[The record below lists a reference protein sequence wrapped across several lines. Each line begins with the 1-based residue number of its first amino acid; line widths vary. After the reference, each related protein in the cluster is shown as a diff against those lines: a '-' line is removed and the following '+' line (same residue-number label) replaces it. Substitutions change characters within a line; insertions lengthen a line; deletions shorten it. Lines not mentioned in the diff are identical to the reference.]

1 MSGSGAFSPNQY
13 DNHGMSFFGGFECF
27 WQIRGGSSF
36 HEPKTWQ
43 VLKWQERL
51 PSLKL
56 PEKVFFLFKRVIF
69 RLHVSFRGYI
79 HTYMYIYILYM
90 LV

>member
-43 VLKWQERL
+43 VSEMARKVT
-51 PSLKL
+51 L
-56 PEKVFFLFKRVIF
+56 PETTRKGVFPFQKGDFQA
-69 RLHVSFRGYI
+69 SC
-79 HTYMYIYILYM
+79 
-90 LV
+90 